1 MNDIAMLWRD
11 FKGRNPSN
19 NVVALGLQRQAFIAG
34 AEAMRDL
41 MMTDFEIDEEQAR
54 SELEDAGQQS
64 LKLVPSKDDE

>member
-41 MMTDFEIDEEQAR
+41 LNNPISWYDEERAR

-64 LKLVPSKDDE
+64 LKLVPNKDE